1 MANALKLYAYFVVFV
16 RLFWVFFFCFW
27 GFFWKGGMDIL
38 WWGFFLGGG
47 CSFFYDRNLPLLCK
61 LANFIQFKR
70 SVNEINVAAY
80 NAVVAKNF
88 DQSGKLSRGH
98 FSTLNIETKGG
109 K

>member
-16 RLFWVFFFCFW
+16 RLFCFFFLLFW
-27 GFFWKGGMDIL
+27 GFFLEGGWIYYGGVFL
-38 WWGFFLGGG
+38 FFGGV
-47 CSFFYDRNLPLLCK
+47 FLFYDRDLPLLCK

-98 FSTLNIETKGG
+98 FSTSNIETKGG